1 MKRMKKAELQAE
13 NLKLEDELRK
23 MRKLNYKKQNYK
35 AKI

>member
-23 MRKLNYKKQNYK
+23 MRKIEQQKTELQS
-35 AKI
+35 